1 MGYRRWQNAA
11 QLHALALAT
20 DFFPSIPAAAII
32 GRLSL
37 IIAHQGPQYHVPVTM
52 FFAPRIPRPTLQAF
66 LRYFHTPTTI
76 THPALFD
83 KRALVTGGSRGI
95 GLGISQAFAAAGA
108 SVVLI
113 ARDAERL
120 AAAQK
125 TLACGPHR
133 VIAGDVGAAEFWE
146 DVRKREV
153 CLTHPPFII
162 P

>member
-1 MGYRRWQNAA
+1 
-11 QLHALALAT
+11 
-20 DFFPSIPAAAII
+20 
-32 GRLSL
+32 
-37 IIAHQGPQYHVPVTM
+37 M

-66 LRYFHTPTTI
+66 LRYFHTPTSTTI
-76 THPALFD
+76 THPALFG
-83 KRALVTGGSRGI
+83 KHALVTGGSRGI

-125 TLACGPHR
+125 TLACGPHK

-146 DVRKREV
+146 DVRKQEV
-153 CLTHPPFII
+153 CLIHSFVTNP
-162 P
+162 